1 MIVSTFLIVFVG
13 WFVTDKIVE
22 PRLGKFDFLGD
33 FSLKEHSEISAEQK
47 RGLKFSLIAL
57 IVFVILLLVAILP
70 SGSLFGAKGNESF
83 MKSTFMHSI
92 VVFMMSIL
100 FGLVALARS
109 QSTLSDCI
117 KYNELYLLNKNAIIP
132 NLD

>member
-1 MIVSTFLIVFVG
+1 
-13 WFVTDKIVE
+13 
-22 PRLGKFDFLGD
+22 
-33 FSLKEHSEISAEQK
+33 
-47 RGLKFSLIAL
+47 
-57 IVFVILLLVAILP
+57 
-70 SGSLFGAKGNESF
+70 
-83 MKSTFMHSI
+83 
-92 VVFMMSIL
+92 MMSIL